1 MEPSG
6 SFFFTYLHRAIRT
19 VSNFPAYFG
28 EIAHIT
34 KVKTPFHIFGAMKN
48 PPKHKFFLVFDH
60 YANFNEANKFLIGG
74 VRSGELKYKEM
85 IVDGLEKAPEYF
97 KRLFTGSNF
106 GKLIVKVADQ

>member
-1 MEPSG
+1 MKKLILSITIIL
-6 SFFFTYLHRAIRT
+6 SFNSIN
-19 VSNFPAYFG
+19 SFG
-28 EIAHIT
+28 H
-34 KVKTPFHIFGAMKN
+34 V
-48 PPKHKFFLVFDH
+48 DH
-60 YANFNEANKFLIGG
+60 YANFNEANEFLIGG